1 MTPGHYRENVL
12 HMDLRELKAL
22 LASHSG
28 ALVRFQLPDGSLV
41 EAHAH
46 VTEVALITKA
56 FVDCGGT
63 SRSESKC
70 QLQSWVADDVDHRL
84 SAGKL
89 LSIIEK
95 GKAILGTDEL
105 PVELEHDIG
114 FATQFQVIGAER
126 RGDELVL
133 QTAGRHTACLA
144 PEKCCP
150 PTQESGVI
158 GLNRKKST
166 YT

>member
-1 MTPGHYRENVL
+1 MN
-12 HMDLRELKAL
+12 LRELKDL
-22 LASHSG
+22 LTSHKE

-41 EAHAH
+41 EPHAH
-46 VTEVALITKA
+46 VTEVGLVTKS

-114 FATQFQVIGAER
+114 FATQFQVVSAEP
-126 RGDELVL
+126 RGTELVL
-133 QTAGRHTACLA
+133 QMAGRHTACLA

-150 PTQESGVI
+150 PTNDSGIVSLR
-158 GLNRKKST
+158 GKKTS
-166 YT
+166 YL